1 MWLSICLFGEIH
13 CEILL
18 LMVFTYI
25 NPSSLIAGH
34 LWSLFR
40 ICYSRVGIMYD
51 TSVSAE
57 CRRDLSLVI
66 LKEWCL
72 RSLRWSFW
80 ALFGSLSVSHFSRWA
95 PPTPHPYLCSSISM
109 YSAAVIWLY
118 VGLYLSYVSL
128 RDLDLLSPSCLCYH
142 EEFVHSRLSLKWK
155 LSGTFLSLQTQG

>member
-1 MWLSICLFGEIH
+1 
-13 CEILL
+13 
-18 LMVFTYI
+18 MVFTSI
-25 NPSSLIAGH
+25 NTSSLIAGH

-40 ICYSRVGIMYD
+40 ICCSGIGIMYD

-57 CRRDLSLVI
+57 YRWDLSLVI

-80 ALFGSLSVSHFSRWA
+80 ALFGSFPSQGSVSHFSRWA

-109 YSAAVIWLY
+109 HSAAVIWLY
-118 VGLYLSYVSL
+118 VDLYLSYVSS